1 METPKISVI
10 LTTYNTPEWLE
21 KVLFGYH
28 IQTLRSF
35 EMIIADDGS
44 DERTS
49 RLIARMKERV
59 SYPITHV
66 WQEDQGFRKT
76 CIMNQAIVQS
86 NAEYLVFSDG
96 DCIPRE
102 DFLFI
107 HHQFRASGHF
117 LSGGYHKLPLQLSQH
132 ISKGDILTR
141 RCFNL
146 KWLKEHGLSNSFKN
160 NKLSRSIWKARLLN
174 TFTPTKATWN
184 GHNASGWKK
193 DLLEING
200 FDERMA
206 YGGEDRE
213 LGERLENLGIK
224 GKQIRYSAISIHL
237 EHNRGYINKKDL
249 VKNKAIRSETF
260 QKRRTWTLYG
270 IEKRVHPKYLHT

>member
-1 METPKISVI
+1 MKIPKISVI

-28 IQTLRSF
+28 TQILRSF

-44 DERTS
+44 DERTF
-49 RLIARMKERV
+49 RLIARMKKQI

-66 WQEDQGFRKT
+66 WQKDQGFRKT
-76 CIMNQAIVQS
+76 RIMNQAIVRAK
-86 NAEYLVFSDG
+86 AEYLVFSDG

-102 DFLFI
+102 DFLSV
-107 HHQFRASGHF
+107 HHQFRTFGRF
-117 LSGGYHKLPLQLSQH
+117 LSGGYHKLTLQLSQN

-141 RCFNL
+141 RCFDL
-146 KWLKEHGLSNSFKN
+146 KWLKEHGLLNSFKN
-160 NKLSRSIWKARLLN
+160 NKLSRSIWKAWLLN

-193 DLLEING
+193 DLLKVNG
-200 FDERMA
+200 FDERMT

-224 GKQIRYSAISIHL
+224 GKQIRYSTICIHL
-237 EHNRGYINKKDL
+237 EHSRSYINKKDL
-249 VKNKAIRSETF
+249 VKNKAIRKETSQ
-260 QKRRTWTLYG
+260 QKRTWTLYG
-270 IEKRVHPKYLHT
+270 IEKPDQSKVHT